1 MRDASEGDDARR
13 MQVRCEEDVR
23 GMRANDAKSIAK
35 MDWSAATKRA
45 KKKKMNVRRF
55 RRIFRR

>member
-45 KKKKMNVRRF
+45 KKKK
-55 RRIFRR
+55 